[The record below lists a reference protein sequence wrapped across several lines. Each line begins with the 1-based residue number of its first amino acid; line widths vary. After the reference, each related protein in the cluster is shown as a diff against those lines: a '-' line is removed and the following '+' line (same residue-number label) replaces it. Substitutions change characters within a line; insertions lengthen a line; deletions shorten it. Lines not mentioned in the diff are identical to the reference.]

1 MPKPGIKFFEDTPG
15 EGAPLNKGDRVRIL
29 FDIQLHHGD
38 FLTRDRELVHT
49 IGDREVI
56 AGLRYGLEGMREG
69 GRRRFKASPHLCYRD
84 GDAQLAK
91 IPPNAVLIFDI
102 KRVEIVR

>member
-1 MPKPGIKFFEDTPG
+1 MPKPGIKFFEDAPG
-15 EGAPLNKGDRVRIL
+15 EGAHLKKGDRVRLI

-38 FLTRDRELVHT
+38 FLARDREIVHT
-49 IGDREVI
+49 TGDREVI

-84 GDAQLAK
+84 AQLAK
-91 IPPNAVLIFDI
+91 IPPNATLIFDI
-102 KRVEIVR
+102 KRVEIMR